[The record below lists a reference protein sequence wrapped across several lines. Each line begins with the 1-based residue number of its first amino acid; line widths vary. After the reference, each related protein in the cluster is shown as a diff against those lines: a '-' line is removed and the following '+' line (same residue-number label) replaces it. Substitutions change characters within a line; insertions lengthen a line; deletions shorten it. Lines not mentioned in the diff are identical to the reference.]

1 MMRRHSFL
9 LLAVLAC
16 ACAIPVVAAEK
27 PKIST
32 VAPAGDLTAEVT
44 AKIEV
49 LQGALADNDSY
60 SKAKM
65 KVIPQNAGVLAVL
78 AQGLAETDEASPA
91 KASAGDLRDAAIELS
106 KAGSFDDAKKALDKV
121 KEANGGKAS
130 GSAKAEA
137 DWGKLGNFELLM
149 KEINERQSK
158 VRRSVTRALPAN
170 LQAASQDASVIAIL
184 SVAMAADTHEVKD
197 KADVPKWEAFSA
209 DLTAKAAEV
218 AAAIKAGDQAKAKA
232 AFTLAAKSCSGCH
245 GEIRDKG
252 K

>member
-9 LLAVLAC
+9 LLAALAC

-78 AQGLAETDEASPA
+78 AQAGWLLVISRKPVAS
-91 KASAGDLRDAAIELS
+91 L
-106 KAGSFDDAKKALDKV
+106 
-121 KEANGGKAS
+121 
-130 GSAKAEA
+130 
-137 DWGKLGNFELLM
+137 
-149 KEINERQSK
+149 
-158 VRRSVTRALPAN
+158 
-170 LQAASQDASVIAIL
+170 
-184 SVAMAADTHEVKD
+184 
-197 KADVPKWEAFSA
+197 
-209 DLTAKAAEV
+209 
-218 AAAIKAGDQAKAKA
+218 AAAPLMVLTHVLYGLGFWRGLFTPVGARHPRPPTPVVLERIAK
-232 AFTLAAKSCSGCH
+232 
-245 GEIRDKG
+245 
-252 K
+252 